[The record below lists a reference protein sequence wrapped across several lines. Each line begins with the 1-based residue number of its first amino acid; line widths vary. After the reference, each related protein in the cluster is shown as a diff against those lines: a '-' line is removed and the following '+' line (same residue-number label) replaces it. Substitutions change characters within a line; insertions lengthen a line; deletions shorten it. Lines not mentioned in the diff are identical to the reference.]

1 MPRLNDGLAEGAQPP
16 DLSDGEHPEL
26 SSPTESRPQT
36 QTSPAPGHRSRAGL
50 GSLAPLGKRLTM
62 SQPSRH
68 TRYELTWFEIA
79 ILGLLGIGLL
89 CVVALCVAIAL
100 Q

>member
-1 MPRLNDGLAEGAQPP
+1 MPQPF
-16 DLSDGEHPEL
+16 
-26 SSPTESRPQT
+26 
-36 QTSPAPGHRSRAGL
+36 
-50 GSLAPLGKRLTM
+50 
-62 SQPSRH
+62 RH
-68 TRYELTWFEIA
+68 TRYGLTWFEIA